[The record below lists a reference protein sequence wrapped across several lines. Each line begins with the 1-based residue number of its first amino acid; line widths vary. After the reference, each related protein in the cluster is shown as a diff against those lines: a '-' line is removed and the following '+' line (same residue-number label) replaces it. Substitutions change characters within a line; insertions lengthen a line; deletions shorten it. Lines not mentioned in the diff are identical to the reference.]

1 MIDLSKLN
9 GLLIDDIP
17 EMRSAVRIQLT
28 DCGLEHCDAARN
40 IKEAIEKISANRY
53 DLIICDYNLGQGAD
67 GQQLLELVRRRKI
80 LPLTTVFLMITGE
93 TGYEQVSTAAEYSP
107 DDYLIKPFTSQTLQT
122 RLQRVIDKKL
132 ALRAVYV
139 HLGERGD
146 KQKALA
152 ECDAMLAQPSRYS
165 LDVMRIKGEVLLD
178 LQRNDDAL
186 ALYQAVLD
194 QRATPWASVGKAR
207 ALAARGDDAEARE
220 HLDKV
225 IDAYPNYL
233 AAYDSL
239 TLLLEKNDRVAA
251 QKVVERALKVAPST
265 QRQRQLGTLALD
277 NKDFTRAEDAFRR
290 AVDKDRSGFF
300 KSHDD
305 YSGLAKSQVEQGK
318 VQEALAAVK
327 EMGQHFGHSAEL
339 TVHQAAVESIVHAK
353 AGNPVAAKAAL
364 ERALKAAESG
374 EGIAASASLELANAC
389 FASGD
394 QEQAKQILQ
403 GVAEDHQE
411 NEAVLDRAQAAF
423 RTAGLDS
430 EGEIFLE
437 ATRKRMITLNNDAV
451 AMAKAGELDQ
461 ASAMLD
467 EAADRLRNN
476 AQVSINA
483 AIAALMKVQ
492 RQGVSSKLIGKAH
505 RYITQAHRAN
515 PEHPRLDEAVNL
527 YRKLAPA
534 DAPTLKVGA

>member
-1 MIDLSKLN
+1 MDLSKLA

-17 EMRSAVRIQLT
+17 EMRSAVRIQLA
-28 DCGLEHCDAARN
+28 DCGLERCDAARN
-40 IKEAIEKISANRY
+40 TKEAIERISANRY
-53 DLIICDYNLGQGAD
+53 DLIVCDYNLGQGAD

-107 DDYLIKPFTSQTLQT
+107 DDYLIKPFTSQMLQT
-122 RLQRVIDKKL
+122 RLERILDKKQ
-132 ALRAVYV
+132 ALRPVYA

-152 ECDAMLAQPSRYS
+152 ECDAMLGQQSRYS
-165 LDVMRIKGEVLLD
+165 LDLLRIKGDLL
-178 LQRNDDAL
+178 LTMGRNDDAL
-186 ALYQAVLD
+186 ALYQIVLD
-194 QRATPWASVGKAR
+194 QRATPWASVGLAR
-207 ALAARGDDAEARE
+207 ALAARGDEAAAKE
-220 HLDKV
+220 HLGKALE
-225 IDAYPNYL
+225 AYPNYL

-239 TLLLEKNDRVAA
+239 ARLLEKDDRAAA
-251 QKVVERALKVAPST
+251 QQLVEKALKVAPST
-265 QRQRQLGTLALD
+265 QRQRQLGALALD
-277 NKDFTRAEDAFRR
+277 NKDYTRAEEAYRR
-290 AVDKDRSGFF
+290 AVDKDRTGFF

-305 YSGLAKSQVEQGK
+305 YGGLAKSRVEQGK

-327 EMGQHFGHSAEL
+327 EMGQHFSRSTEL

-353 AGNPVAAKAAL
+353 SGNAAGAKAAL
-364 ERALKAAESG
+364 ERALAAAKT
-374 EGIAASASLELANAC
+374 AADMDVSASLELANAC

-394 QEQAKQILQ
+394 PDQAKQIIKN
-403 GVAEDHQE
+403 VAEDHHE
-411 NEAVLDRAQAAF
+411 NDAVLDRAQAVF
-423 RTAGLDS
+423 RAAGLDS

-437 ATRKRMITLNNDAV
+437 ATKKRMIKLNNDAV
-451 AMAKAGELDQ
+451 ALAKAGELEK

-483 AIAALMKVQ
+483 AIAAMMRIQ
-492 RQGVSSKLIGKAH
+492 RQGPSAEQFDKAH

-515 PEHPRLDEAVNL
+515 PDHPRLSEAVQL

-534 DAPTLKVGA
+534 DAPALKVEP

>member
-1 MIDLSKLN
+1 LIDLSKLS

-17 EMRSAVRIQLT
+17 EMRSSVRIQLA
-28 DCGLEHCDAARN
+28 DAGLERCDAARN

-53 DLIICDYNLGQGAD
+53 DLIVCDYNLGQGAD

-122 RLQRVIDKKL
+122 RLERIIDKKQ
-132 ALRAVYV
+132 AMHPVYV
-139 HLGERGD
+139 QLGERGD
-146 KQKALA
+146 RQKALA
-152 ECDAMLAQPSRYS
+152 ECDAMLAQQSRYS
-165 LDVMRIKGEVLLD
+165 LDLLRIKGELLMEM
-178 LQRNDDAL
+178 QRNNDAL
-186 ALYQAVLD
+186 ALYQGILD

-207 ALAARGDDAEARE
+207 ALAARGDDAAARE
-220 HLDKV
+220 HLDKA
-225 IDAYPNYL
+225 IEAYPNYL

-239 TLLLEKNDRVAA
+239 ARLLEKDDPSAA
-251 QKVVERALKVAPST
+251 QRVVEQALKIAPST
-265 QRQRQLGTLALD
+265 QRQRQLGALALD

-290 AVDKDRSGFF
+290 AVEKDRTGFF

-318 VQEALAAVK
+318 VQEALAVVK
-327 EMGQHFGHSAEL
+327 EMGQNFGRSAEL

-374 EGIAASASLELANAC
+374 EGIAATASLELANAC

-411 NEAVLDRAQAAF
+411 NDAVLERAQAVF
-423 RTAGLDS
+423 RTAGLGS

-437 ATRKRMITLNNDAV
+437 ATRKRMIALNNDAV
-451 AMAKAGELDQ
+451 ALAKAGELER

-483 AIAALMKVQ
+483 AIAALMRIQ
-492 RQGVSSKLIGKAH
+492 RQGASSELIDKAH
-505 RYITQAHRAN
+505 RYITQANQAN
-515 PEHPRLDEAVNL
+515 PEHPRLNEAVDL
-527 YRKLAPA
+527 YRKLAPTG
-534 DAPTLKVGA
+534 APSLKVGA

>member
-1 MIDLSKLN
+1 VIDLSKLN